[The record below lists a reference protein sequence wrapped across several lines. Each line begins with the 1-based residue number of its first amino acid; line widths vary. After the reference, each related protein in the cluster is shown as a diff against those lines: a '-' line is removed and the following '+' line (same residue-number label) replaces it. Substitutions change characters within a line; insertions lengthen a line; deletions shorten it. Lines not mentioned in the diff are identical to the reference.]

1 MRIIDKK
8 ALAQFWKLHPQANPP
23 LESWYLLMKTRD
35 FANFAELRGSFR
47 SADSV
52 SRLVV
57 FDIGGNKY
65 RLITAIHYN
74 TSLVY
79 IRAVLT
85 HAEYDLGKWKE

>member
-8 ALAQFWKLHPQANPP
+8 ALAQFCKLHPHANAP
-23 LESWYLLMKTRD
+23 LESWCLLMKSRD

-52 SRLVV
+52 GRLVV